1 MDGVVFL
8 INAVG
13 PAESGFSFMLSE
25 RFIPQGLGK
34 VQADVC
40 RRLQL
45 CTAEWWWVWDQRG
58 QKRNRTFIVY
68 SLHSWFDLLNLW
80 ISSVCYRQTERVQHK
95 VWLGSGTAQSC
106 CYKWYSSFLLGLH
119 TSLFS
124 RLFAASAFS
133 PRLARVFGLPDYQR
147 RATARCCCCPKITSG
162 SYIEEVKSKGS

>member
-34 VQADVC
+34 VQAEVC

-58 QKRNRTFIVY
+58 QKRNRTFIVCAV
-68 SLHSWFDLLNLW
+68 DLIYWICGLAVSVTGKLNACNTKSDLALVAV
-80 ISSVCYRQTERVQHK
+80 INDI
-95 VWLGSGTAQSC
+95 LASC
-106 CYKWYSSFLLGLH
+106 WVFIH
-119 TSLFS
+119 LFS

-133 PRLARVFGLPDYQR
+133 PRLARVFGLPDHQR

>member
-1 MDGVVFL
+1 MHLCWNARWSASGKLRTRMDGVVFL

-34 VQADVC
+34 VQAEVC

-58 QKRNRTFIVY
+58 QKINRTFIVY

-106 CYKWYSSFLLGLH
+106 CYKWYSSF
-119 TSLFS
+119 F
-124 RLFAASAFS
+124 FF
-133 PRLARVFGLPDYQR
+133 RVFGLPDHQR
-147 RATARCCCCPKITSG
+147 RATARCCCCPNI
-162 SYIEEVKSKGS
+162 IEEVKSKGS